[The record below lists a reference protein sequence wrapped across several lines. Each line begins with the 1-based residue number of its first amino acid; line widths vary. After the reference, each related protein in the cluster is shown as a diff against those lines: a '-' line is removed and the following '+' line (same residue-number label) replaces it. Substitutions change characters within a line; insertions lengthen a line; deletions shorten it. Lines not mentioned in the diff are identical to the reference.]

1 MSSDKLICNRLNILC
16 KYSLYQPCGIII
28 NIIRLFYF
36 MEIMERVNHIMKEKE
51 EVGKTVTTEDIVSGL
66 YVEMLA
72 SDINKVKLNG
82 DKDD

>member
-1 MSSDKLICNRLNILC
+1 
-16 KYSLYQPCGIII
+16 
-28 NIIRLFYF
+28 